1 MVTMDFVIENSGV
14 NIVKTYRIF
23 SSFYLKIVNRLRNEY
38 LIKLIF
44 TLEAFK
50 YLPLWSTW

>member
-50 YLPLWSTW
+50 NLPLWSTW